1 MKLFV
6 CGALWLHFLWSGSS
20 QKGDERLRGEMGEA
34 WEGEFAPTRP
44 CGGRAWSLHAWINT
58 IKSALALSSPSL
70 PPSPSAAL
78 PFPPH
83 DPPPNGP
90 HRCIIVSGRATRLVD
105 TQPGE
110 RGAMMNCSLL
120 VLSMMIIINFP
131 LAPAGEWGPES
142 CSIAEPPLVGRH
154 GAHYHHLSKTAAGP
168 KAKCWWKWKALT
180 LICKGGLF
188 FCVCT
193 YVPRRFKVIQKFEID

>member
-1 MKLFV
+1 MSV
-6 CGALWLHFLWSGSS
+6 ERWLHFLWSGSS

-34 WEGEFAPTRP
+34 REGEFAPIRP

-70 PPSPSAAL
+70 LPPQQPSL
-78 PFPPH
+78 SLLMI
-83 DPPPNGP
+83 PPNGP
-90 HRCIIVSGRATRLVD
+90 HRCVIVSGRATRLVD

-131 LAPAGEWGPES
+131 PAPAGEWGPES

-154 GAHYHHLSKTAAGP
+154 GAHYHHLSQTAAGP

-180 LICKGGLF
+180 LIRKEGLF

-193 YVPRRFKVIQKFEID
+193 CVPRCF